1 MYAMKHKIIQLFC
14 LIIIISCQ
22 NNDIEIFNGSDSN
35 LSKMNGNWV
44 VVNYWADWCPP
55 CLKEMPEL
63 VNFAESNPEIEVFA
77 YNFDRLES
85 EYLDPLILRFG
96 VDIPSITS
104 HPREIWGIESPAILP
119 ATYFISP
126 GGEVVLS
133 LLTPQTEESLQ
144 GHLDSLQEDS

>member
-1 MYAMKHKIIQLFC
+1 MKIFLLTFTIFFTVGCSNYELTF
-14 LIIIISCQ
+14 Q
-22 NNDIEIFNGSDSN
+22 NNKGKN
-35 LSKMNGNWV
+35 LNDLKGKWTV
-44 VVNYWADWCPP
+44 INYWADWCPP

-104 HPREIWGIESPAILP
+104 HPREIWGIESPEILP
-119 ATYFISP
+119 ATYFIKP
-126 GGEVVLS
+126 GGEGVLS
-133 LLTPQTEESLQ
+133 LLTPQTEVSLQ
-144 GHLDSLQEDS
+144 EHLDSLQGDS